1 MTQEVSIVL
10 VGGENFGN
18 LTLTGVETVTIASG
32 GNITNTIG
40 DISLTTGAP
49 DLHEFVTLRGNQSLD
64 TGSIVDFA
72 SGSFLNYNDLV
83 ISIVNSAVVNI
94 DGEVNAVQILAAT
107 SGGVVMHAP
116 DFNTSRIVSDNGDL
130 ITGSSTGA
138 NVLIGST
145 GNDAITGTASA
156 GSADTIATGGGT
168 ITLAQQ
174 H

>member
-1 MTQEVSIVL
+1 M
-10 VGGENFGN
+10 
-18 LTLTGVETVTIASG
+18 
-32 GNITNTIG
+32 
-40 DISLTTGAP
+40 
-49 DLHEFVTLRGNQSLD
+49 
-64 TGSIVDFA
+64 DFA

-174 H
+174 HWAADHIELYTGLAC